1 MSSNTKKYLIMRIL
15 GNDIPIIHSNT
26 QTYENLVFTVKNEI
40 NFENTDKIYLLNRIA
55 DKRKRSDIIN
65 LLNKYSIPYIEI
77 PFVYE
82 EFKKI
87 PKIDEFVTILYDYMM
102 DNKKLLSESHYKKI
116 SKELLNYRI
125 YLMNINVARNYC
137 IEYGKKNGYEWTFV
151 LDSNSFFTDEYYN
164 NIIKNIKDDTEYISI
179 PQIRLNDGKLVN
191 EDIFLSTEKL
201 ELLPE
206 QEHQLGFKITSKY
219 VFHEDLPY
227 GSMNKA
233 ELLNALG
240 IPGKWSKWGYDL
252 KVLNIIP
259 RKFDNVK
266 YQILSKCIRLYSGT
280 SNNNIKL
287 NFHFRLMGVYVL
299 INNIENEYKYT
310 DNKINKYYIIT
321 LLIGILIVLYI
332 YSLIFN
338 KSV

>member
-1 MSSNTKKYLIMRIL
+1 MVFNIKNYLIIRIL
-15 GNDIPIIHSNT
+15 GNDIPIIHSDT
-26 QTYENLVFTVKNEI
+26 QTYENLLFTVKNET

-55 DKRKRSDIIN
+55 DKKKRADIIN
-65 LLNKYSIPYIEI
+65 LLNEYSISYIEI
-77 PFVYE
+77 PFVYD

-87 PKIDEFVTILYDYMM
+87 PKLDEYIIRLYNYIININGIL
-102 DNKKLLSESHYKKI
+102 SGSQYKKV
-116 SKELLNYRI
+116 SKELFNYRI

-137 IEYGKKNGYEWTFV
+137 IEYGKKKGYEWTFV

-164 NIIKNIKDDTEYISI
+164 SIIKNIKKDTEYISI
-179 PQIRLNDGKLVN
+179 PQIRLNDGRLIN
-191 EDIFLSTEKL
+191 EDIFLSTDKL
-201 ELLPE
+201 ESLPE

-219 VFHEDLPY
+219 VFNKDLPY

-240 IPGKWSKWGYDL
+240 IPGKWSEWGYDL
-252 KVLNIIP
+252 KVLNLTP

-266 YQILSKCIRLYSGT
+266 YQILSKCIRLDSGKN
-280 SNNNIKL
+280 NNNIKF
-287 NFHFRLMGVYVL
+287 NWKYRLIGVYLL
-299 INNIENEYKYT
+299 INNIENEYKEF
-310 DNKINKYYIIT
+310 DKINKYYIIT